1 MRSSRTRCWRKASTP
16 SSRCSTAEWVAPQKA
31 EVHETT
37 LRISHPTRE
46 RVRSIGKDGNM
57 ALKGKPRDMNK
68 WREVL
73 LDPNVHFPGE
83 SSEYRRVRNELLE
96 AEAELRRLNE
106 QVAAQRRALP
116 AGGLIREDYVFESAA
131 DGSKVRFS
139 DLFAPGKNSLVIYN
153 MMFPRW
159 SEDPR
164 AAAPGGKTAELPLVE
179 QPCPS
184 CTSVVDGLEGAAFHL
199 AERTNLVVIAK
210 TSPDRLGT
218 YAQERGWRNLRLL
231 SSRNNTFNR
240 DYHAEAPDGG
250 QLPVLNV
257 FSRDEAG
264 IHHHWASEMT
274 FKRGDTS
281 SLDPVWAIYG
291 VLDLTREGRGDSAA
305 YPNLQ
310 Y

>member
-1 MRSSRTRCWRKASTP
+1 
-16 SSRCSTAEWVAPQKA
+16 
-31 EVHETT
+31 
-37 LRISHPTRE
+37 
-46 RVRSIGKDGNM
+46 M

-83 SSEYRRVRNELLE
+83 SSEYRRARNELLE

-139 DLFAPGKNSLVIYN
+139 ELFAPGKNSLVIYN

-164 AAAPGGKTAELPLVE
+164 AGAPGGKTAELPLVE

-199 AERTNLVVIAK
+199 AERINLVVIAK

-257 FSRDEAG
+257 FSRDEDG
-264 IHHHWASEMT
+264 IHHHWTSEMT

-281 SLDPVWAIYG
+281 SLDPIWTIYG
-291 VLDLTREGRGDSAA
+291 ALDLTREGRGDSAA

>member
-1 MRSSRTRCWRKASTP
+1 M
-16 SSRCSTAEWVAPQKA
+16 
-31 EVHETT
+31 ET
-37 LRISHPTRE
+37 
-46 RVRSIGKDGNM
+46 M

-68 WREVL
+68 WREGL
-73 LDPNVHFPGE
+73 LDPNVHFLGE
-83 SSEYRRVRNELLE
+83 SSEYRRARNELLE

-139 DLFAPGKNSLVIYN
+139 ELFAPGKNSLVIYS

-164 AAAPGGKTAELPLVE
+164 AGAPGGKTAKLPLVE

-210 TSPDRLGT
+210 TSSDRLGT

-257 FSRDEAG
+257 FSRDEGG

-281 SLDPVWAIYG
+281 SLDPVWAVSVHAALHRGREVAHCLGALRDAVAAQKATRTASREAASLRAKI
-291 VLDLTREGRGDSAA
+291 LDERR
-305 YPNLQ
+305 YPKQ
-310 Y
+310 QKDEEKKRPKR

>member
-1 MRSSRTRCWRKASTP
+1 M
-16 SSRCSTAEWVAPQKA
+16 
-31 EVHETT
+31 ET
-37 LRISHPTRE
+37 
-46 RVRSIGKDGNM
+46 M
-57 ALKGKPRDMNK
+57 ALKGKPRDMKK

-83 SSEYRRVRNELLE
+83 SSDYRRARNQLLE

-106 QVAAQRRALP
+106 QVAVQRRALP

-139 DLFAPGKNSLVIYN
+139 ELFAPGKNSLVIYN

-159 SEDPR
+159 SEDRR
-164 AAAPGGKTAELPLVE
+164 AGAPGGKTAELPLVE

-199 AERTNLVVIAK
+199 AERVNLVVIAK

-240 DYHAEAPDGG
+240 DYHAETPDGG

-257 FSRDEAG
+257 FSRDEEG

-281 SLDPVWAIYG
+281 SLDPIWVIYG

>member
-1 MRSSRTRCWRKASTP
+1 
-16 SSRCSTAEWVAPQKA
+16 
-31 EVHETT
+31 
-37 LRISHPTRE
+37 
-46 RVRSIGKDGNM
+46 M

-83 SSEYRRVRNELLE
+83 SSEYRRARNELLE
-96 AEAELRRLNE
+96 DEAALKRLSE
-106 QVAAQRRALP
+106 QVAAKRRVLP

-139 DLFAPGKNSLVIYN
+139 ELFAPGKNSLVIYN

-159 SEDPR
+159 SEDQR
-164 AAAPGGKTAELPLVE
+164 AGAPGGKTAELPLVE

-210 TSPDRLGT
+210 TSADRLGT
-218 YAQERGWRNLRLL
+218 YAKERGWRNVRLL

-240 DYHAEAPDGG
+240 DYHAETPDGV
-250 QLPVLNV
+250 QLAVLHV
-257 FSRDEAG
+257 FSRDQDG
-264 IHHHWASEMT
+264 IRHHWASEGI

-281 SLDPVWAIYG
+281 PLDPVWSIYG

>member
-1 MRSSRTRCWRKASTP
+1 
-16 SSRCSTAEWVAPQKA
+16 
-31 EVHETT
+31 
-37 LRISHPTRE
+37 
-46 RVRSIGKDGNM
+46 M
-57 ALKGKPRDMNK
+57 ALKGKPRDMNN

-83 SSEYRRVRNELLE
+83 SSEYRRRRNELLE

-106 QVAAQRRALP
+106 QVAARRRALP
-116 AGGLIREDYVFESAA
+116 VGGIREDYVFKSAA

-139 DLFAPGKNSLVIYN
+139 ELFAPGKNPLVIYN

-164 AAAPGGKTAELPLVE
+164 AGAPGQNSRAAAYRTAVPVI
-179 QPCPS
+179 
-184 CTSVVDGLEGAAFHL
+184 TSVVDGLERAAFHL
-199 AERTNLVVIAK
+199 AERVNLVVIAK

-218 YAQERGWRNLRLL
+218 YHERGWRNLRLL

-240 DYHAEAPDGG
+240 DYHAETPDGG

-257 FSRDEAG
+257 FSRDEDG

-274 FKRGDTS
+274 FKRGDTAPS
-281 SLDPVWAIYG
+281 
-291 VLDLTREGRGDSAA
+291 TRSGQSTAFSI
-305 YPNLQ
+305 
-310 Y
+310 

>member
-1 MRSSRTRCWRKASTP
+1 
-16 SSRCSTAEWVAPQKA
+16 
-31 EVHETT
+31 
-37 LRISHPTRE
+37 
-46 RVRSIGKDGNM
+46 M
-57 ALKGKPRDMNK
+57 ALKGSPRDMDK
-68 WREVL
+68 WRKVL
-73 LDPNVHFPGE
+73 LDPNIRFPRE
-83 SSEYRRVRNELLE
+83 SGEYRRARNQLLE
-96 AEAELRRLNE
+96 AENELRQMNE

-116 AGGLIREDYVFESAA
+116 VGGLIAEDYVFESAA
-131 DGSKVRFS
+131 DGSEVRFPE
-139 DLFAPGKNSLVIYN
+139 LFAPGKDALVIYN

-164 AAAPGGKTAELPLVE
+164 AGAPGGKTALLPLVE

-184 CTSVVDGLEGAAFHL
+184 CTSLVDGLEGAAFHL
-199 AERTNLVVIAK
+199 AERINLVVIAK

-257 FSRDEAG
+257 FSRDEDG

>member
-1 MRSSRTRCWRKASTP
+1 
-16 SSRCSTAEWVAPQKA
+16 
-31 EVHETT
+31 
-37 LRISHPTRE
+37 
-46 RVRSIGKDGNM
+46 M

-83 SSEYRRVRNELLE
+83 SSEYRRARNELLE

-106 QVAAQRRALP
+106 QVAARRRALP

-139 DLFAPGKNSLVIYN
+139 ELFAPGKNSLVIYN

-164 AAAPGGKTAELPLVE
+164 AGAPGGKTAELPLVE

-199 AERTNLVVIAK
+199 AERINLVVIAK
-210 TSPDRLGT
+210 TSPDRLGA

-240 DYHAEAPDGG
+240 DYHAETADGV
-250 QLPVLNV
+250 QLAILNV
-257 FSRDEAG
+257 FSRNEDG
-264 IHHHWASEMT
+264 FHHHWASELA

-281 SLDPVWAIYG
+281 PLDPIWPIYG
-291 VLDLTREGRGDSAA
+291 ILDVTREGPGDRAA